1 MSICDNAKDLA
12 PSRLY
17 VALTKI
23 FTIIASSI
31 CSYVLFV
38 GLDSNSSRFEL
49 IALDTSPI
57 LVINDTKSLKLEH
70 FPL

>member
-1 MSICDNAKDLA
+1 MSICDNAKGQA

-23 FTIIASSI
+23 STIIV
-31 CSYVLFV
+31 VLFV

-49 IALDTSPI
+49 IALGTSPI
-57 LVINDTKSLKLEH
+57 LKINDTKSLKLEH
-70 FPL
+70 FPP